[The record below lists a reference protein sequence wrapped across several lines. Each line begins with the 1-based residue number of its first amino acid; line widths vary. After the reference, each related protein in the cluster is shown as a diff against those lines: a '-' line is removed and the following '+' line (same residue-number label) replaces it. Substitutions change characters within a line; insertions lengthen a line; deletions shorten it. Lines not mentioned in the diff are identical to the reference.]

1 MRKIKKGGGLKGNT
15 LKSMITGR
23 GFRPRQGNPEDD
35 SGVELPTLNEQ
46 IGFRPRQGPPED
58 TSGTEIPSLND
69 NQLENA
75 IDDMKR
81 EVSKFL
87 DDASFLKFSSTN
99 KDTNMMFQDQRKLIR
114 FQALL
119 TLIDDIDRYLNE
131 IDEDDVPDIRILRS
145 VIRKLRGYDTRDLPE
160 EQKLKLEAMI
170 TRLTQNYKRVR
181 DLLSLF
187 TSQGMANRRASRR

>member
-1 MRKIKKGGGLKGNT
+1 MRKIKKGGGLKSNT
-15 LKSMITGR
+15 LRSMIKGS

-35 SGVELPTLNEQ
+35 SDVELPTLNEQ

-75 IDDMKR
+75 IDDIKR

-87 DDASFLKFSSTN
+87 DDSTLMKFSSINT
-99 KDTNMMFQDQRKLIR
+99 DTKTMFQDQRKLIR

-119 TLIDDIDRYLNE
+119 TLMKDIDRYLNDLE
-131 IDEDDVPDIRILRS
+131 DEDVPDLRKLRS
-145 VIRKLRGYDTRDLPE
+145 MIRKLQGYDIRDLPQ
-160 EQKLKLEAMI
+160 EQALQLEAML
-170 TRLTQNYKRVR
+170 TRLTEIYERVQY
-181 DLLSLF
+181 LLSMF
-187 TSQGMANRRASRR
+187 TSRGRERHANR

>member
-1 MRKIKKGGGLKGNT
+1 MRKIKKGGGLKSNT
-15 LKSMITGR
+15 LRSMIKGS

-75 IDDMKR
+75 IDDIKR

-87 DDASFLKFSSTN
+87 DDATLMKFSSINT
-99 KDTNMMFQDQRKLIR
+99 DTKTMFQDQRKLIR

-119 TLIDDIDRYLNE
+119 TLMKDIDRYLNDLE
-131 IDEDDVPDIRILRS
+131 DEDVPDLRKLRS
-145 VIRKLRGYDTRDLPE
+145 MIRKLQGYDIRDLPQ
-160 EQKLKLEAMI
+160 EQALQLEAML
-170 TRLTQNYKRVR
+170 TRLTEIYERVQY
-181 DLLSLF
+181 LLSMF
-187 TSQGMANRRASRR
+187 TSRGRERHANR

>member
-1 MRKIKKGGGLKGNT
+1 MRKIKKGGGLKSNT
-15 LKSMITGR
+15 LRSMIKGS

-75 IDDMKR
+75 IDDIKR

-87 DDASFLKFSSTN
+87 DDATLMKFSSINT
-99 KDTNMMFQDQRKLIR
+99 DTKTMFQDQRKLIR

-119 TLIDDIDRYLNE
+119 TLMKDINRYLNDLE
-131 IDEDDVPDIRILRS
+131 DEDVPDLRKLRS
-145 VIRKLRGYDTRDLPE
+145 MIRKLQGYDIRDLPQ
-160 EQKLKLEAMI
+160 EQALQLEAML
-170 TRLTQNYKRVR
+170 TRLTEIYERVQY
-181 DLLSLF
+181 LLSMF
-187 TSQGMANRRASRR
+187 TSRGRERHANR

>member
-1 MRKIKKGGGLKGNT
+1 MRKIKKGGGLKSNT
-15 LKSMITGR
+15 LKSMIKSR

-119 TLIDDIDRYLNE
+119 TLMEDIYRYLNE
-131 IDEDDVPDIRILRS
+131 IDDADVPDIRILRS

-187 TSQGMANRRASRR
+187 TSRGREQHRANR